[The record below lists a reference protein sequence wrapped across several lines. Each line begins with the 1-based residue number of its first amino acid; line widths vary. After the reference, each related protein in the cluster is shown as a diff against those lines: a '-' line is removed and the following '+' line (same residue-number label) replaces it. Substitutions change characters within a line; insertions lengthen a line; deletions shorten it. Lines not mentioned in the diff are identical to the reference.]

1 MLIISAATVII
12 YSGTPPLIL
21 YCHTGEFGGVGQPM
35 SHVYLDMGM
44 FRIVSMMR
52 QVYCTLDLAPQN
64 DLRWNVINMTAETV
78 TVELPNVKL
87 KSIRMSK
94 PNPVRVVEGKIRID
108 EDQMEEGESYA
119 FQYQDEYY
127 LLTRTDGKLTLYG
140 LR

>member
-1 MLIISAATVII
+1 M
-12 YSGTPPLIL
+12 
-21 YCHTGEFGGVGQPM
+21 
-35 SHVYLDMGM
+35 
-44 FRIVSMMR
+44 
-52 QVYCTLDLAPQN
+52 DLAPQN

-108 EDQMEEGESYA
+108 EDQMEEGEQYA